1 MDFQLACSNFS
12 RELLTTDIWTLA
24 VQFED
29 IATGVGIVQI
39 IFMLIGIPWNL
50 IVIGTILYR
59 RLFLQPAVLLLL
71 NLAIND
77 FLLCAVSM
85 PFNIIPAITGEFAL
99 GSSDY
104 VRCQVCQIGIV
115 MTTLLLVSVYN
126 IALLSLDRFLYVKKP
141 LKYEQIVTVK
151 RVGLILVVCWALF
164 GVFSLLPL
172 LGVGEI
178 FLSDVVSTCTI
189 FAPPPGLVALD
200 VSFIYLWVFIIG
212 SSALPVIVLL
222 VTNTWMLCIVSK
234 SLSTKHRRARS
245 NSMGQS
251 SLTDQIQ
258 LVHRRAQIRLTQV
271 FVAVYSTNILTWVPT
286 VISVSLVAGSVIVP
300 GFIAF
305 GHLSLLSQAVIHPI
319 FQAVL
324 LRDVRM
330 TIMNPCR
337 YCIRGFRNCF
347 GSRVRAES
355 AVTNLNTLS
364 SVSTQCETP
373 QDVKV

>member
-77 FLLCAVSM
+77 FLLCFVSM

-104 VRCQVCQIGIV
+104 VRCQVCQIGII

-126 IALLSLDRFLYVKKP
+126 IAFLSLDRFLYVKKP

-151 RVGLILVVCWALF
+151 RIGLILAISWVLF

-172 LGVGEI
+172 LGIGEI
-178 FLSDVVSTCTI
+178 FLTNVVSTCTI
-189 FAPPPGLVALD
+189 FA
-200 VSFIYLWVFIIG
+200 
-212 SSALPVIVLL
+212 
-222 VTNTWMLCIVSK
+222 
-234 SLSTKHRRARS
+234 H
-245 NSMGQS
+245 
-251 SLTDQIQ
+251 
-258 LVHRRAQIRLTQV
+258 H
-271 FVAVYSTNILTWVPT
+271 
-286 VISVSLVAGSVIVP
+286 
-300 GFIAF
+300 
-305 GHLSLLSQAVIHPI
+305 
-319 FQAVL
+319 
-324 LRDVRM
+324 
-330 TIMNPCR
+330 
-337 YCIRGFRNCF
+337 
-347 GSRVRAES
+347 
-355 AVTNLNTLS
+355 
-364 SVSTQCETP
+364 
-373 QDVKV
+373 QDWLH